1 MNDALQSAQMIS
13 LSTALTELVVKG
25 TALTVTTRIKEY
37 KEIKE
42 ADKLRNAYDSL
53 ISELL
58 NNLDEAIRIAQSYK
72 SELERVVISDE
83 DIEHLHNTVSDV
95 LEIVKRSELKKCGQD
110 NELAQQ
116 LAKNQFETYEQIK
129 SLISVDTLKTMQLL
143 GFNYKEAIGKPLTDL
158 CSNAILNLGSK
169 NKKTNNKKPY

>member
-25 TALTVTTRIKEY
+25 TALMVTTRIKEY

-83 DIEHLHNTVSDV
+83 DIEHLHNTVSNI
-95 LEIVKRSELKKCGQD
+95 LEIIKQSELKKYGPD

-116 LAKNQFETYEQIK
+116 LANDQFETYEQIK

-169 NKKTNNKKPY
+169 NKKANNKKPY